1 MNELH
6 PLDDLELYALGL
18 LEDED
23 RARIDAHLATCDAC
37 LRRAGE
43 AEETAASLAAL
54 LPRREAV
61 ARVGA
66 ALQPSRWIPQ
76 FAAAAGIVLVLGGAL
91 QQNLH
96 LQSELASYESA
107 LPSVVHS
114 HFNHVPLRMSPAGS
128 PLAAKV
134 LYAKDGSWIYVVID
148 GANADIPVTEVV
160 AGRERAA
167 GIAHERNGVA
177 ALFVPAA
184 QHPSSVIVRSGGVTG
199 TADLAY

>member
-1 MNELH
+1 MNEQH

-23 RARIDAHLATCDAC
+23 RARVEAHLATCDTC

-54 LPRREAV
+54 LPRGESV

-66 ALQPSRWIPQ
+66 ALQPPRWIPQ
-76 FAAAAGIVLVLGGAL
+76 FLAAAALLLVFGGTL

-96 LQSELASYESA
+96 LQSELASDESA

-114 HFNHVPLRMSPAGS
+114 HFNHVPLRMSPAS
-128 PLAAKV
+128 TTLAAKV

-148 GANADIPVTEVV
+148 GADADIPVTTVV

-167 GIAHERNGVA
+167 GIARERNGVA
-177 ALFVPAA
+177 SLFVPAA
-184 QHPSSVIVRSGGVTG
+184 EHPSSVSVRSDGVTG
-199 TADLAY
+199 TAELAY